1 MEKTK
6 IPQDK
11 SKSVP
16 RTTWAKKPA
25 GYFEKDQRQT
35 AMEYLARGVPPHDLE
50 AEYAVLGGI
59 LTSEEVK
66 DQALEQLAVDDWYSP
81 AHRTIFQG
89 VVELSEKND
98 PVDYTTLSSILEEK
112 GELDRVGGRIYV
124 IELGESVL
132 SPASALF
139 HLKTVKDKSIH
150 RKVLEASTAA
160 TVASFEISDT
170 DEMVAETQRLFFNL
184 AGDHQEG
191 LVHGS
196 VGLSEVIS
204 GIHERADSGGIV
216 MGFPSGLNALDRM
229 TLGFQPSDLIILA
242 GRPSMGKTA
251 CALGMALKGCS
262 KTGKAAVVFSLEMS
276 LEQLHLRNLSIQ
288 SGVSLMRLREGNMK
302 SFEWQQIY
310 NTADHLSSLSLYM
323 DDTPALSTL
332 ELFSRCRRLHSR
344 LKGNL
349 GLVVIDYL
357 QLMRASVKTQS
368 REQEVAEISRQLKA
382 LAKELNVPVIALSQ
396 LNRKLEERTDKRPI
410 MSDLR
415 ESGAIEQDAD
425 IIMFV
430 YRDAVYNKAE
440 DNPLKNQ
447 AEIIVAKQ
455 RNGPIGKV
463 AVHFDKECARFSN
476 LASEGPPV

>member
-1 MEKTK
+1 MENTKLPPNTTK
-6 IPQDK
+6 I
-11 SKSVP
+11 VP
-16 RTTWAKKPA
+16 RPKWPKKPA
-25 GYFEKDQRQT
+25 GYFEKDQRQV

-50 AEYAVLGGI
+50 AEHSVLGGI

-66 DQALEQLAVDDWYSP
+66 DQALEQISVEDWYSP
-81 AHRTIFQG
+81 AHRTIFQSI
-89 VVELSEKND
+89 VELAEKNA
-98 PVDYTTLSSILEEK
+98 PVDFSTLSSILEDK
-112 GELDRVGGRIYV
+112 GELDSVGGHVYL
-124 IELGESVL
+124 IELGESVV

-139 HLKTVKDKSIH
+139 HLNKVKEKSIH

-170 DEMVAETQRLFFNL
+170 DEMVAETQRLFFNI
-184 AGDHQEG
+184 AGESKGG

-196 VGLSEVIS
+196 VGLSEVIN
-204 GIHERADSGGIV
+204 GIQERADSGGIGI
-216 MGFPSGLNALDRM
+216 GFPSGLDGLDRL

-251 CALGMALKGCS
+251 CALNMALKGCS
-262 KTGKAAVVFSLEMS
+262 QTHMAAAIFSLEMS
-276 LEQLHLRNLSIQ
+276 LDQLHLRNISTQ
-288 SGVSLMRLREGNMK
+288 SGVSLIRLREGSLK
-302 SFEWQQIY
+302 PYEWQQVY
-310 NTADHLSSLSLYM
+310 STADHLSSLPIYM

-357 QLMRASVKTQS
+357 QLMRASVKTQT

-382 LAKELNVPVIALSQ
+382 LAKELNVPVLALSQ
-396 LNRKLEERTDKRPI
+396 LNRKLEERSDKRPM

-425 IIMFV
+425 VVIFV

-440 DNPLKNQ
+440 DNPLSNQ
-447 AEIIVAKQ
+447 AELIVAKQ
-455 RNGPIGKV
+455 RNGPVGRV
-463 AVHFDKECARFSN
+463 EVHFEKECARFSN
-476 LASEGPPV
+476 LV